1 MMEDNALFGF
11 DDPPPRRPF
20 EAMVPLINIVFLLLI
35 FFLLAGTIAP
45 QSPVDVTL
53 PEGAQNDGEASETA
67 TLYVEADGYVWFND
81 RVMMAE
87 LTPYLISDDLEEL
100 GLTDIAIRADA
111 DAPAEEVIILMEG
124 LQETGIEQVTLI
136 TEKAS

>member
-67 TLYVEADGYVWFND
+67 RG
-81 RVMMAE
+81 
-87 LTPYLISDDLEEL
+87 S
-100 GLTDIAIRADA
+100 GS
-111 DAPAEEVIILMEG
+111 
-124 LQETGIEQVTLI
+124 GIGWG
-136 TEKAS
+136 